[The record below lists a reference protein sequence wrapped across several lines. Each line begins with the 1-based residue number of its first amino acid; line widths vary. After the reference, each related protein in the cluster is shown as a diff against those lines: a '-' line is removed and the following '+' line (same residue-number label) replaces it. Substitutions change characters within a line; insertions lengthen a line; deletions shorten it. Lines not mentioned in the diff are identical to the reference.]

1 MIDGGKKT
9 SKTKCV
15 YTTHTKNS
23 VNKKRMQ
30 NSATAIEVPQEIKIK
45 LLYGPSSPL
54 LHIYI

>member
-30 NSATAIEVPQEIKIK
+30 NSATIQIFQVHWGLFE
-45 LLYGPSSPL
+45 LLL
-54 LHIYI
+54 LMLIQILDP

>member
-23 VNKKRMQ
+23 VNKKMQ
-30 NSATAIEVPQEIKIK
+30 NSATIQIFQVHWGLFE
-45 LLYGPSSPL
+45 LLL
-54 LHIYI
+54 LMLIQILDP